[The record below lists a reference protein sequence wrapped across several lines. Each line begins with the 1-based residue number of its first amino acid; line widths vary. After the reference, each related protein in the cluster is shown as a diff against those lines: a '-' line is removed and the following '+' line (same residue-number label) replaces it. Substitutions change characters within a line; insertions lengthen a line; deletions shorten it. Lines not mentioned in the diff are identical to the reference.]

1 MVFIKFLHLLSLSI
15 WVGAMV
21 FFSFVAAPAIFKTL
35 PRETSGDVVGKIF
48 PKYWLLGYAACITA
62 ALTLVIMS
70 APEKTV
76 STARMTILAL
86 MTGAVFYNGLSVAT
100 KARGIKAEIR
110 AAQRQEE
117 KDGLRGRFKKL
128 HALSAALNMLAL
140 ALGVVLIFLTAMG
153 MSDR

>member
-1 MVFIKFLHLLSLSI
+1 MILLKFLHLLSLSI

-21 FFSFVAAPAIFKTL
+21 FFSLLAAPAIFKTL
-35 PRETSGDVVGKIF
+35 PRETAGDVIGEIF

-62 ALTLVIMS
+62 LLTLVIMS
-70 APEKTV
+70 ALESTIP
-76 STARMTILAL
+76 TARMTILAL
-86 MTGAVFYNGLSVAT
+86 MTGAVFYNGLSAAA

-128 HALSAALNMLAL
+128 HAISAALNMLSL
-140 ALGVVLIFLTAMG
+140 ALGVILIFLTAMD
-153 MSDR
+153 MR